1 MPPPPPQNTGSGD
14 HSLAPLWLTALIFVL
29 CWLLWVFFHAQ
40 ITAGVLYIRLWEAR
54 LIAFFTNQGLS
65 LVNYVQ
71 VISPFPGQVRFDTLS
86 DISAQIGMY
95 LRYPIAVILLIFA
108 GVVYFTHPLMRFRK
122 RYDMKSLVQSEREN
136 WLQITPVVNLD
147 LINVDIDSGPW
158 AMALSPMQ
166 FAKKNHLLRKEKV
179 LATTN
184 KGIVTRH
191 PIAVSLL
198 RDRAYQIFA
207 QQLGPLWE
215 SVDRLPI
222 HRKALFAIFAARIN
236 LDRDGATKMLLQISA
251 SATPGARLNFSG
263 VDALLQR
270 HQNNRS
276 VQYIMQHHAY
286 VLTVLASL
294 LVLARHDG
302 VLACADFL
310 WLKPTDRVL
319 WFLLNSIGRQTAF
332 TEVAGAFAHWLV
344 ERAIGRRLIVP
355 MIDEAVNGLD
365 LMIKDTLY
373 IPEDDNDELS

>member
-1 MPPPPPQNTGSGD
+1 MPPPPQNTGSAD
-14 HSLAPLWLTALIFVL
+14 HSLAPLWLTALIFTL

-40 ITAGVLYIRLWEAR
+40 ITSVVLYIRFWEAR
-54 LIAFFTNQGLS
+54 LISFFTNQGLS
-65 LVNYVQ
+65 LINDVQ
-71 VISPFPGQVRFDTLS
+71 VLSPFPGQVRFATLS
-86 DISAQIGMY
+86 DLSAQIGIY

-136 WLQITPVVNLD
+136 WLQITPVAQLD
-147 LINVDIDSGPW
+147 LVNVDIDAGPW

-179 LATTN
+179 LPTTN
-184 KGIVTRH
+184 KGIVTRR

-198 RDRAYQIFA
+198 RDRAHQIFA

-270 HQNNRS
+270 HQNNRT
-276 VQYIMQHHAY
+276 VQYVVQHHAY

-294 LVLARHDG
+294 LLLARHDG

-344 ERAIGRRLIVP
+344 ERAIERKLIVP